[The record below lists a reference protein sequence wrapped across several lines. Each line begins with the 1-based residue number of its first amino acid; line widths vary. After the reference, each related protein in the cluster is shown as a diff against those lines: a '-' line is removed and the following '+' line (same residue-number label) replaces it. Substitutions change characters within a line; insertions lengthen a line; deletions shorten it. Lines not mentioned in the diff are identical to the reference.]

1 MIFLQASPY
10 GLARNFMKNLN
21 DAEKDQKSGLLRGS
35 DALEDVRRRSLSK
48 KDDDDAGKDGESG
61 DDDSTDSDKM
71 DSDTTDKGDSRD
83 IDGKD

>member
-1 MIFLQASPY
+1 MTNPH
-10 GLARNFMKNLN
+10 

-35 DALEDVRRRSLSK
+35 DSLEDVRHRSASK
-48 KDDDDAGKDGESG
+48 SDDDDAVKDGDSG
-61 DDDSTDSDKM
+61 DDDTTDSDKT